1 MKQTHLLASLSL
13 AVVAFTATTAVNA
26 TEWQLGATSRIGFSF
41 QQQGTKYSGRFETF
55 TADINIDPAN
65 IEGGSIVGTV
75 QTDSVNTRDYDRDST
90 LTDGDWFDSS
100 NYPEAVFE
108 STAIKADADGG
119 YVAEGTLTLKGSSK
133 PATMSFTFD
142 AADTSAVFA
151 ASMRVNRFD
160 FNVGAGWNDTS
171 WVGQYVE
178 VDIELDLTR

>member
-1 MKQTHLLASLSL
+1 MKQKHFFASLGL
-13 AVVAFTATTAVNA
+13 AVLACTATAAANA
-26 TEWQLGATSRIGFSF
+26 GEWQLGATSRIGFSF

-55 TADINIDPAN
+55 TASINIDPAN
-65 IEGGSIVGTV
+65 VEGGSIVGTV

-108 STAIKADADGG
+108 SASITANDDGG
-119 YVAEGTLTLKGSSK
+119 YKAEGTLTLKGTSK
-133 PATMSFTFD
+133 PATMNFTFD
-142 AADTSAVFA
+142 AGDTSAEFA
-151 ASMRVNRFD
+151 ATMRVNRFD

-178 VDIELDLTR
+178 VDIELDLTQ